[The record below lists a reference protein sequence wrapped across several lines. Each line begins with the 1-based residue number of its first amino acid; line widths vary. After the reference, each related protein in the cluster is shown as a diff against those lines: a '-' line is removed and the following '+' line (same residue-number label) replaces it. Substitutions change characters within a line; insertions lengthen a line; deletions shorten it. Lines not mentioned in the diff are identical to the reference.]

1 MSGLSIA
8 TALFVC
14 ATLIAAGS
22 GAGAQFFE
30 NQTVH
35 QNGCLLLF
43 RNRYR
48 QLRYRHDPGLKSI
61 STEEKS

>member
-14 ATLIAAGS
+14 ATLIAAGP

-30 NQTVH
+30 NQTCSSKPMFAFIP
-35 QNGCLLLF
+35 QSLLSAPL
-43 RNRYR
+43 
-48 QLRYRHDPGLKSI
+48 P
-61 STEEKS
+61 T

>member
-22 GAGAQFFE
+22 RAGAQFFE
-30 NQTVH
+30 NQTCSSKAMFAFIP
-35 QNGCLLLF
+35 QSLLSAPL
-43 RNRYR
+43 
-48 QLRYRHDPGLKSI
+48 P
-61 STEEKS
+61 T